1 MCVWVLGVAHLVF
14 VIGVVLRCSGRL
26 EKPFHEVLAAP
37 ARALGAG
44 GAPKQLFLQLLT
56 RGSGFA
62 QRAFVGPL
70 RPYARH
76 GFVALHHGARVGLPG
91 SVLGIILRHTSI
103 IEFCMSI
110 IELAQI
116 WTDSLLT
123 KLT

>member
-26 EKPFHEVLAAP
+26 EKPVHELLAAP

-62 QRAFVGPL
+62 L